1 MNKFLKKLTALT
13 MALTMLVSL
22 SACDSMKK
30 EDPMDQIP
38 KSSGGRDV
46 VRAKAAD
53 NVFSLNVN
61 KKYSLN
67 PLIATDHSNQ
77 LVCALVYEN
86 MLEIDNNFNLIP
98 NGENDNNGIISTM
111 KVSEDGKNWTFE
123 VEEGHF
129 FHDGTPVTG
138 KDLSYTMN
146 RAINADRYRG
156 RFASV
161 KGISYSDNALNVSL
175 GIADTQ
181 FYKLLNLPVIK
192 AGSFNDKPPMGSGPY
207 TFVREEV
214 LPEETEGTE
223 NPDGKK
229 PQPKTELK
237 ELKASEYFP
246 GYENLPVDRI
256 YLKEYPEADK
266 KILAYE
272 DSLIDVV
279 INDPSSYTS
288 LGFASTNEVHK
299 YATTNMHYVAFNE
312 TSPLG
317 SMNTFRVAMQYAF
330 DRDYF
335 VELLHQNGV
344 ASAIPM
350 YPTCDIFPQALNTE
364 MQYNLDKCK
373 AILENMGFRD
383 YDDDGYLELLSGN
396 GKDVEINFLVCSGSS
411 AKGGVV
417 NRFADDMEKIGVKV
431 NVKELTWENYIDALE
446 KGEFDMYY
454 GEVKLRN
461 NFDLT
466 ELLQPRPEPKKKG
479 EPLVTT
485 NINYTGSKDSTY
497 EQLINEYLAA
507 GDMGRADA
515 YFKLCDYICRSTGSL
530 ITIGFEKHQIISHRG
545 VVKGIEANAG
555 NPLYNFPDWE
565 IMLD

>member
-1 MNKFLKKLTALT
+1 MKNFLKKVTALT
-13 MALTMLVSL
+13 MALSMLFMM
-22 SACDSMKK
+22 SACDGMKK
-30 EDPMDQIP
+30 TDPMEEIP
-38 KSSGGRDV
+38 KSNGAHDV
-46 VRAKAAD
+46 VRANAAD

-77 LVCALVYEN
+77 LICALVYEN
-86 MLEIDNNFNLIP
+86 MLELDNDFNVIE
-98 NGENDNNGIISTM
+98 NKENDHNGIIATR
-111 KVSEDGKNWTFE
+111 KVSEDGKTWTFG

-146 RAINADRYRG
+146 RAVNSDRYRG

-161 KGISYSDNALNVSL
+161 QGISATEDSLIINL

-192 AGSFNDKPPMGSGPY
+192 SGSFNDKPPMGSGPY
-207 TFVREEV
+207 TFVRSEV
-214 LPEETEGTE
+214 APVETEGDKKS
-223 NPDGKK
+223 DGKDAA
-229 PQPKTELK
+229 PKTELN
-237 ELKASEYFP
+237 ELKASEYYP

-256 YLKEYPEADK
+256 YLKEYSEADK
-266 KILAYE
+266 KIIAYE
-272 DSLIDVV
+272 DSLIDIV

-299 YATTNMHYVAFNE
+299 YSTTNMHYVAFNE
-312 TSPLG
+312 KNPLG

-330 DRDYF
+330 DRAYF

-350 YPTCDIFPQALNTE
+350 YPTCDIYPDALNNE
-364 MQYNLDKCK
+364 MRYDLEKCK

-431 NVKELTWENYIDALE
+431 NVKELTWEKYLEALE

-466 ELLQPRPEPKKKG
+466 ELLQPRPEPKKKD
-479 EPLVTT
+479 EPVVTT
-485 NINYTGSKDSTY
+485 NINYTGSNDKSY
-497 EQLINEYLAA
+497 VELINEYLAA

-515 YFKLCDYICRSTGSL
+515 YYKLCDYICRSTGSL
-530 ITIGFEKHQIISHRG
+530 ITIGFEKHQLISHRG
-545 VVKGIEANAG
+545 VIKGIEANAG
-555 NPLYNFPDWE
+555 NPLYNFQDWE

>member
-1 MNKFLKKLTALT
+1 MKKFLKKFTALT
-13 MALTMLVSL
+13 MVLTMLVTL

-30 EDPMDQIP
+30 KDPMNQIP
-38 KSSGGRDV
+38 ESSGGRDV

-53 NVFSLNVN
+53 NVFSLNIN

-77 LVCALVYEN
+77 LVCSLVYEN
-86 MLEIDNNFNLIP
+86 MLELDNNFNVI
-98 NGENDNNGIISTM
+98 ENLPDDNNGIITTR
-111 KVSEDGKNWTFE
+111 KVSEDGKTWTFG
-123 VEEGHF
+123 VEEGHY
-129 FHDGTPVTG
+129 FHDGSPVTG

-146 RAINADRYRG
+146 RAINCDRYRG
-156 RFASV
+156 RFSSV
-161 KGISYSDNALNVSL
+161 QGISYTENQLIVSL
-175 GIADTQ
+175 GIPDTQ
-181 FYKLLNLPVIK
+181 FYKLMNLPVMK
-192 AGSFNDKPPMGSGPY
+192 AGTFNDKPPMGSGPY
-207 TFVREEV
+207 TYVREEV
-214 LPEETEGTE
+214 VTKGDNGEEKISTKAT
-223 NPDGKK
+223 
-229 PQPKTELK
+229 LS
-237 ELKASEYFP
+237 ELKASEYYP
-246 GYENLPVDRI
+246 GYEKLPVDTI

-266 KILAYE
+266 KIIAYE
-272 DSLIDVV
+272 DSLIDLV

-312 TSPLG
+312 KKPLG

-330 DRDYF
+330 DRAYF

-350 YPTCDIFPQALNTE
+350 YPTCDIYPDALNNE
-364 MQYNLDKCK
+364 MQYDLDKCK
-373 AILENMGFRD
+373 TILENMGYRD

-396 GKDVEINFLVCSGSS
+396 GKDVEIDFLVCSGSS

-417 NRFADDMEKIGVKV
+417 NRFAKDMESIGIKV
-431 NVKELTWENYIDALE
+431 NVKELTWEKYQEALE

-479 EPLVTT
+479 EPLITT
-485 NINYTGSKDSTY
+485 NINFTGSNDPSFV
-497 EQLINEYLAA
+497 QLINEYLAA
-507 GDMGRADA
+507 GDMFRADA
-515 YFKLCDYICRSTGSL
+515 YYKLCDYICRSTGSL
-530 ITIGFEKHQIISHRG
+530 ITIGFEKHQLISHRG
-545 VVKGIEANAG
+545 AIKGIDPNAG
-555 NPLYNFPDWE
+555 NPLYNFQNWE

>member
-1 MNKFLKKLTALT
+1 MKKLLKKFTALT
-13 MALTMLVSL
+13 MALSMLLVL
-22 SACDSMKK
+22 TACDGMKK
-30 EDPMDQIP
+30 SDPMDEIP
-38 KSSGGRDV
+38 ESSGGKDV

-53 NVFSLNVN
+53 NVFSLNIN

-77 LVCALVYEN
+77 LIGALVYEN
-86 MLEIDNNFNLIP
+86 MLELDNNFNVI
-98 NGENDNNGIISTM
+98 ENLPGDHNGIISTS
-111 KVSEDGKNWTFE
+111 KVSEDGKTWTFE
-123 VEEGHF
+123 VEEGHL
-129 FHDGTPVTG
+129 FHDGSPVTG

-146 RAINADRYRG
+146 RAINCDRYKG
-156 RFASV
+156 RFSSV
-161 KGISYSDNALNVSL
+161 QGISYSDTTLVVSL

-181 FYKLLNLPVIK
+181 FYKLMNLPVMK

-207 TFVREEV
+207 TFVRETVE
-214 LPEETEGTE
+214 PEETE
-223 NPDGKK
+223 DGKK
-229 PQPKTELK
+229 AQPKADLSQ
-237 ELKASEYFP
+237 LKASEYYP
-246 GYENLPVDRI
+246 GYENLPVDTI

-266 KILAYE
+266 KIIAYE

-279 INDPSSYTS
+279 VNDPSSYTS

-312 TSPLG
+312 KSPLG
-317 SMNTFRVAMQYAF
+317 SLNTFRVAMQYAF
-330 DRDYF
+330 DRAYF

-350 YPTCDIFPQALNTE
+350 YPTCDIYPDSLNDE
-364 MQYNLDKCK
+364 MQYNLEKCK
-373 AILENMGFRD
+373 AILENMGYRD

-417 NRFADDMEKIGVKV
+417 NRFADDMKTVGIKV
-431 NVKELTWENYIDALE
+431 NVKELTWEKYLEALE

-466 ELLQPRPEPKKKG
+466 ELLQPRPQPKKKD
-479 EPLVTT
+479 EPLITT
-485 NINYTGSKDSTY
+485 NINFTGSNDPAY
-497 EQLINEYLAA
+497 LQLINDYLAA
-507 GDMGRADA
+507 GDMFRADA
-515 YFKLCDYICRSTGSL
+515 YLKLCDYICRSTGSL
-530 ITIGFEKHQIISHRG
+530 ITIGFEKHQLISHRG
-545 VVKGIEANAG
+545 AVKGIDPNAG
-555 NPLYNFPDWE
+555 NPLYNFQNWE

>member
-1 MNKFLKKLTALT
+1 MKKFLKKFTALT
-13 MALTMLVSL
+13 MVLTMLVTL

-30 EDPMDQIP
+30 KDPMNQIP
-38 KSSGGRDV
+38 ESSGGRDV

-53 NVFSLNVN
+53 NVFSLNIN

-77 LVCALVYEN
+77 LVCSLVYEN
-86 MLEIDNNFNLIP
+86 MLELDNNFNVI
-98 NGENDNNGIISTM
+98 ENLPDDNNGIITTR
-111 KVSEDGKNWTFE
+111 KVSEDGKTWTFG
-123 VEEGHF
+123 VEEGHY
-129 FHDGTPVTG
+129 FHDGSPVTG

-146 RAINADRYRG
+146 RAINCDRYRG
-156 RFASV
+156 RFSSV
-161 KGISYSDNALNVSL
+161 QGISYTENQLIVSL
-175 GIADTQ
+175 GIPDTQ
-181 FYKLLNLPVIK
+181 FYKLMNLPVMK
-192 AGSFNDKPPMGSGPY
+192 AGTFNDKPPMGSGPY
-207 TFVREEV
+207 TYVREEV
-214 LPEETEGTE
+214 VTKGDNGEE
-223 NPDGKK
+223 
-229 PQPKTELK
+229 KTSTKATLS
-237 ELKASEYFP
+237 ELKASEYYP
-246 GYENLPVDRI
+246 GYEKLPVDTI

-266 KILAYE
+266 KIIAYE
-272 DSLIDVV
+272 DSLIDLV

-312 TSPLG
+312 KKPLG

-330 DRDYF
+330 DRAYF

-350 YPTCDIFPQALNTE
+350 YPTCDIYPDALNNE
-364 MQYNLDKCK
+364 MQYDLDKCK
-373 AILENMGFRD
+373 TILENMGYRD

-396 GKDVEINFLVCSGSS
+396 GKDVEIDFLVCSGSS

-417 NRFADDMEKIGVKV
+417 NRFAKDMESIGIKV
-431 NVKELTWENYIDALE
+431 NVKELTWEKYQEALE

-479 EPLVTT
+479 EPLITT
-485 NINYTGSKDSTY
+485 NINFTGSNDPSFV
-497 EQLINEYLAA
+497 QLINEYLAA
-507 GDMGRADA
+507 GDMFRADA
-515 YFKLCDYICRSTGSL
+515 YYKLCDYICRSTGSL
-530 ITIGFEKHQIISHRG
+530 ITIGFEKHQLISHRG
-545 VVKGIEANAG
+545 AIKGIDPNAG
-555 NPLYNFPDWE
+555 NPLYNFQNWE